1 MHRGREESD
10 PRPDD
15 SIGDVRSVIDHAHEA
30 FIGMDAGGYVIDWN
44 VQAQRTF
51 GWSRAEALGQ
61 MLSDLIIPPRYR
73 AAHLAGLRRY
83 LDSGEGPI
91 IDVRVEFSAL
101 DRSGRE
107 FPIELTLSRQPGSS
121 VPRFYA
127 FLRDI
132 SERRFAERLLRAQ
145 HAISSVFA
153 EAHNTHGAIS
163 GLLAGL
169 GEAMDWQLGA
179 WWSPADGEE
188 ILVCRAVWRREATL
202 APEFEQASMELELA
216 REVGLAGRV
225 WASGQPAWTADL
237 ADEPSVP
244 RSKAAALAGLHTA
257 LCVPILSD
265 HGFRGA
271 IEFFSEQAGEPD
283 QATHQI
289 LGTIA
294 TQIGGFLSLLDERS
308 ALVAKYER
316 LALTDELTGL
326 PNRRAW
332 QESLEREL
340 ARARRNSE
348 PLCVAMLDL
357 DHFKRYNDTFGHQ
370 AGDRLLREIAQS
382 WRAQLRASDILA
394 RYGGEEFSLVFP
406 PWPLE
411 IAEMVLERVRAATPQ
426 GQTCSAG
433 LAVYNGTESA
443 ENLVGRA
450 DAALYEAKADG
461 RDRIV
466 IAAADRPR
474 RSSESLE

>member
-1 MHRGREESD
+1 
-10 PRPDD
+10 
-15 SIGDVRSVIDHAHEA
+15 VRSIIDHAHEA
-30 FIGMDAGGYVIDWN
+30 FIGMDAGGFVIDWN
-44 VQAQRTF
+44 AQAERTF

-61 MLSDLIIPPRYR
+61 VLSDLIVPPRYR
-73 AAHLAGLRRY
+73 AAHVAGLRHC
-83 LDSGEGPI
+83 LDSGEGRI
-91 IDVRVEFSAL
+91 LDRRVELSAL

-107 FPIELTLSRQPGSS
+107 FPIELTVSRQPGGRA
-121 VPRFYA
+121 PRYYA

-153 EAHNTHGAIS
+153 EAHDTSEAIS

-188 ILVCRAVWRREATL
+188 VLVCRAVWRCEAAL
-202 APEFEQASMELELA
+202 APEFEQASMELKLA

-225 WASGQPAWTADL
+225 WASGQPVWTADL
-237 ADEPSVP
+237 AADTSFP
-244 RSKAAALAGLHTA
+244 RCQAAARDGLHAA
-257 LCVPILSD
+257 LCVPILRGS
-265 HGFRGA
+265 HFRGA
-271 IEFFSEQAGEPD
+271 IEFFSTEAGEPD

-294 TQIGGFLSLLDERS
+294 TQIGGFLSLLEERS
-308 ALVAKYER
+308 ALVAKFER

-340 ARARRNSE
+340 ARARRSGD

-357 DHFKRYNDTFGHQ
+357 DHFKRYNDTHGHQ
-370 AGDRLLREIAQS
+370 AGDRLLREMAQR

-411 IAEMVLERVRAATPQ
+411 IAKMVLERVRAATPQ
-426 GQTCSAG
+426 GQRCSAG
-433 LAVYNGTESA
+433 LAVYDGSESA
-443 ENLVGRA
+443 EDLVGRA
-450 DAALYEAKADG
+450 DIALYEAKADG

-466 IAAADRPR
+466 VAAADRP
-474 RSSESLE
+474 